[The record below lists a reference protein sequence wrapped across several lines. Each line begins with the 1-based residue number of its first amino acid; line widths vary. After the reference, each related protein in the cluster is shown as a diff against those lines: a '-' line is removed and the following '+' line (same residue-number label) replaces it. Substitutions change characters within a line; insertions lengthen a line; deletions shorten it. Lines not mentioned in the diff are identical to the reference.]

1 MAIIHRAL
9 AARQRKRVLRPSLAR
24 KQGRFPVLTR
34 IAREAAGWL
43 LIAAI
48 FYAPWDFGGT
58 SASGIRHLN
67 WMLGG
72 VVGLCL
78 VSLTISSGRRRF
90 WSWWLFGISILLL
103 IMGWGMALN
112 AHGIFDAD
120 YRVFT
125 SLSSPWAAGPGSADY
140 ALSLASVRRLSLL
153 IGCVWAVAALVQNPR
168 ILLRLLWAVGLAGGS
183 IALLGLLQKATGAEM
198 IFWASREPG
207 EPPVSTF
214 FATFYY
220 HGNAGAYLNLAL
232 PAVVGLAYRYT
243 TRQANP
249 AVRALWLTLLL
260 IMIVAVLSDTSRMGQ
275 FIAVVMLPALIVLSA
290 ATIFRRIRKSEP
302 RIIAIA
308 LVVGIFTL
316 WAIVRVSH
324 LDQSLGRWEDFR
336 QSWSNDARWVVDR
349 AAIAA
354 LPEAGWF
361 GFGPGT
367 FAAVFPHFNSDPRAS
382 GSWLFLHND
391 LLQTAMEWGWAGALL
406 WGVFFFGGIVV
417 AFLGLV
423 NRRRARAWLA
433 RQRLAIV
440 LSVIALIGVG
450 LHALVDFPLQIY
462 SIQLYT
468 AVYLGICWGSI
479 CWGECERQAP
489 LSNS

>member
-1 MAIIHRAL
+1 M
-9 AARQRKRVLRPSLAR
+9 
-24 KQGRFPVLTR
+24 
-34 IAREAAGWL
+34 REAAAWL
-43 LIAAI
+43 LVAAI
-48 FYAPWDFGGT
+48 VYAPWDFGGT

-67 WMLGG
+67 WILGG
-72 VVGLCL
+72 VFALWL
-78 VSLTISSGRRRF
+78 VSLMTSAEKRRF

-103 IMGWGMALN
+103 VMGWGMALN

-120 YRVFT
+120 YRLFLP
-125 SLSSPWAAGPGSADY
+125 LSSPWPAGPGSVDH

-153 IGCVWAVAALVQNPR
+153 IGCVWAVAGLVQNPR
-168 ILLRLLWAVGLAGGS
+168 ILLRLLWAIGLAGSS

-198 IFWASREPG
+198 IFWGSREPG
-207 EPPVSTF
+207 EPPLSTF

-232 PAVVGLAYRYT
+232 PAVLGLAYRYT
-243 TRQANP
+243 TRPANP
-249 AVRALWLTLLL
+249 ALRALWLTLLL
-260 IMIVAVLSDTSRMGQ
+260 IMIVAVFSDTSRMGH
-275 FIAVVMLPALIVLSA
+275 FIAVVMLLALLLLSA

-302 RIIAIA
+302 RTVVIA
-308 LVVGIFTL
+308 LVVGLFTL
-316 WAIVRVSH
+316 WTIVRVSH
-324 LDQSLGRWEDFR
+324 LQQSLGRWKDFR
-336 QSWSNDARWVVDR
+336 QSWSDDARWVVDE

-367 FAAVFPHFNSDPRAS
+367 FAAVFPHFDSDPRAS

-391 LLQTAMEWGWAGALL
+391 LLQSAMEWGWAGGLL
-406 WGVFFFGGIVV
+406 WDAFFFGAILV

-423 NRRRARAWLA
+423 NRYRARAWLA
-433 RQRLAIV
+433 RQRLAV
-440 LSVIALIGVG
+440 LLAMIALIGVG

-468 AVYLGICWGSI
+468 AVYLGICWGSMR
-479 CWGECERQAP
+479 WGECERHSP
-489 LSNS
+489 SPNS